1 MRQLKINKS
10 YTNRDS
16 LDVYLKDIASIDLI
30 DTDREVYLAGQI
42 KKGNKQ
48 ALNELVCANLR
59 FVVSV
64 AKQYQNRG
72 LGLADLVNEGNIGL
86 LHAAEKFDETKGFK
100 FISYAVWWIRQSIL
114 QALAEQSR
122 NIRIPINQV
131 GVISKINKVYSRYEQ
146 LYQRFPSPEEVSK
159 EIDIPADKIEEL
171 LKASVRNVSI
181 DAPVSEDS
189 SPLVDL
195 IPDKNSPIADNN
207 LAKEDVSIEV
217 ERVLNTL
224 TVRERA
230 IIRLTFGIGCQE
242 LSIESI
248 GDRLDLSRERVRQL
262 KEQALAKLRKKY
274 KILKNVL

>member
-195 IPDKNSPIADNN
+195 IPNKNSPIADNN

>member
-16 LDVYLKDIASIDLI
+16 LDAYLKDIASIDLI
-30 DTDREVYLAGQI
+30 DTDREVYLAKQI
-42 KKGNKQ
+42 KEGNKQ

-159 EIDIPADKIEEL
+159 EIDIPVDKIEEL

-195 IPDKNSPIADNN
+195 IPNKNSPIADNN